1 MNVLR
6 FSLRISFAARPGNS
20 RALPRWYLRDGDRR
34 AGQCCFRRQSDCHGQ
49 GNRCLPQA
57 TTDAN
62 RVYSVTRLTPGL
74 YTVTVEKPG
83 FKQGVLDNLQVVAD
97 QMNPANQTLS
107 GLDRTSRMSVRYL
120 AAGNQLQRVP
130 RSPVYRRGRNSQQVV
145 WPARHEVPWRAR

>member
-20 RALPRWYLRDGDRR
+20 RALPRRYLRDGDRR

-97 QMNPANQTLS
+97 QMNPANLTLS

-120 AAGNQLQRVP
+120 GRREPAATGSAVPGIPTWTQLSASRLACP
-130 RSPVYRRGRNSQQVV
+130 P
-145 WPARHEVPWRAR
+145 